1 LIPPIIADTG
11 GLLRALARRGQDD
24 FPEQRRKD
32 ADMTDQNQIINWA
45 GVGNN
50 ELHSESET
58 LEGGDFAAQIS
69 DSIIVHQNAV
79 GL

>member
-1 LIPPIIADTG
+1 MNPSCSGTSKID
-11 GLLRALARRGQDD
+11 RAYHRRYKRTPSGAVID
-24 FPEQRRKD
+24 
-32 ADMTDQNQIINWA
+32 WA

-58 LEGGDFAAQIS
+58 LEGSDFAAQIS